1 MSKPKEQRYVHKP
14 IEKFGFVVDV
24 GYYKPNGEWVPAP
37 RIKGFMNSGGPLS
50 GSRWGYDKVTGIRYV
65 VWLNGNNG
73 EEPEFLD
80 GWDGHGH

>member
-1 MSKPKEQRYVHKP
+1 MGSCASDQGVH
-14 IEKFGFVVDV
+14 EF
-24 GYYKPNGEWVPAP
+24 
-37 RIKGFMNSGGPLS
+37 GGPLS
-50 GSRWGYDKVTGIRYV
+50 GPRLGYDKVTGIRYV